1 MGKNKGIQFNLQKRL
16 TLSRLLSKGSS
27 AKETGEILNM
37 DPTSISREIKRNR
50 VQTQEQR
57 IEGSICFTCINK
69 TNCAAIVVLDAE
81 ALKNVGTILN
91 LNVKKQKGSLIFV
104 TDVQRLRIV
113 HLNNSYICQMKLR
126 IKQEKDLY

>member
-27 AKETGEILNM
+27 AKEIGEILNM

-69 TNCAAIVVLDAE
+69 TNCV
-81 ALKNVGTILN
+81 
-91 LNVKKQKGSLIFV
+91 
-104 TDVQRLRIV
+104 
-113 HLNNSYICQMKLR
+113 
-126 IKQEKDLY
+126 